1 MIKNNFRTNA
11 INIFFSKVLLYTGLK
26 RCKMKVILILQIK
39 KIVGVT
45 VQPSFWS
52 TRVLQVNRTVR
63 ISFIVYAVYP
73 YSFFI

>member
-63 ISFIVYAVYP
+63 TSFIVYAVYP